1 MSASTPSACVT
12 IFDNYIQVKTAV
24 TCDALVDAE
33 IECPS
38 LDLSKVNDL
47 FVIQVQ
53 GVSVRIYINK
63 YDFDYALRYLECKDM
78 KNDRWCDFE

>member
-1 MSASTPSACVT
+1 M
-12 IFDNYIQVKTAV
+12 